1 MILSS
6 SGKVIRSR
14 WWFLLPVI
22 LQVVGGIIAYFALR
36 QDDPAKAKNCLLLGA
51 ILTALWVAMIVIPVA
66 LLLVFGTPVQDEHSW
81 MFPPDEFAII
91 NPNHEA

>member
-6 SGKVIRSR
+6 SGKTIRSR

-22 LQVVGGIIAYFALR
+22 LQLPGGIIAYFAVR

-51 ILTALWVAMIVIPVA
+51 TLTALWIAAIVIPVA
-66 LLLVFGTPVQDEHSW
+66 LLFALGTPIQDEHAW
-81 MFPPDEFAII
+81 MLPPDEFSII
-91 NPNHEA
+91 NLNHGA